1 MIKLNASCTHDIA
14 HLAFSQEPAHL
25 KKKREQING
34 KNKTAEIRM
43 DFPPQFSF
51 IDLILDYE
59 KNSNGKNMMKK
70 P

>member
-1 MIKLNASCTHDIA
+1 MFGILSGASTP
-14 HLAFSQEPAHL
+14 E

>member
-43 DFPPQFSF
+43 KLPPQFLF

-59 KNSNGKNMMKK
+59 KNSNENMMKK